1 VNVEKSVQISPTIIN
16 RTMGIYGFSDGVDK
30 STAYKYRNYFPAKTR
45 GLLPCEGNYGC
56 VPEIRKIRR

>member
-1 VNVEKSVQISPTIIN
+1 
-16 RTMGIYGFSDGVDK
+16 MGIYGFSDGVDK